1 MRGEKGK
8 IMSYLIDY
16 HKAIKNG
23 EILVGAEMRCELENL
38 IEDMQDSR
46 YIYDTTDADE
56 RIDFMENCIRLTKS
70 PFYGRPMKMM
80 LWQKAFIETLYS
92 FKLAGQTFTD
102 SSGQVKHVDRF
113 QKAVLLISR
122 KNCKALALDT
132 KIPTPNGDKTIK
144 DIFPGDYVFD
154 ENGKPVQVVGVS
166 EIFKNRP
173 CYEITFEDSEKIVC
187 DESHK
192 WTVQTKETR
201 KRAKYKPKTN
211 RKSRCTHSLDD
222 QACVTLRA
230 FEMAKDFKKERA
242 DGKGTEYK
250 YRVPIPLPL
259 DYEKKELFSPYVL
272 GLWLGD
278 GDKNDNRIACG
289 DEDLIS
295 LLHEIDKENIN
306 IESVKTFNGKNEVRI
321 GKTYAYHKHDVREAL
336 RNMGVWKNK
345 HIPEEYFSAS
355 IEQRYDL
362 LKGLMDTDGTCS
374 KSGQCSFSQKSERI
388 TKDVSRLLSSLGI
401 KHSVIP
407 RQTICNDK
415 TCNSFQITFY
425 VDKEHSC
432 FRYERKTN
440 RLKKE
445 LSPRMRYKS
454 IVDIKPVE
462 PRDTKCISV
471 NSARGL
477 FLCGKKNTVTH
488 NSETCSALT
497 LTESIIG
504 NEGSDLVCSSN
515 DDMQASILY
524 DAIDV
529 MRLMIDPEQRDTG
542 RNQRCM
548 KILATNSKIFK
559 LSDRTRNKEGRNID
573 FAVIDEVHEMKENT
587 IIKSIEQSQSLKDN
601 PKLIIITTEGFVN
614 DGALDEIL
622 RDCRRVIN
630 KEDDG
635 VAAERLL
642 PWLYTQDSEQEIW
655 QDPKTWQK
663 SNPSLGIVK
672 KWSYLETQIDLARKS
687 KSDRAFVLAKDFNIK
702 QSNALAWLNIEDYN
716 YNAKFDLEDFRNAFA
731 LGAVDLSETTDM
743 TSAKI
748 LLMRKDDR
756 KKYVYSHYWIPESKL
771 KDASDKEAGAK
782 YKEWAKAGLLTICE
796 GNDIDL
802 SFVGDWFF
810 KLYKDYGIKTY
821 KCGYD
826 VRFSKDFLK
835 RMDEYGL
842 ETELVWQNKV
852 TLSNAVKLC
861 EADLKAQYVNYNEN
875 EIDRW
880 CLSNS
885 ALELDSLGN
894 CQVVK
899 MKGRS
904 SHRID
909 GAVTL
914 VILYEMYRRYR
925 SEFSQILK

>member
-1 MRGEKGK
+1 
-8 IMSYLIDY
+8 MSNYLLDY
-16 HKAIKNG
+16 RQAIRKG
-23 EILVGAEMRCELENL
+23 EIIAGVELITELDNL
-38 IEDMQDSR
+38 IEDKSDSR
-46 YIYDTTDADE
+46 YIYDTADAEE

-70 PFYGRPMKMM
+70 PFYGRPMKLM
-80 LWQKAFIETLYS
+80 LWQKAFIEALYS
-92 FKLAGQTFTD
+92 FKLADQTFTD
-102 SSGQVKHVDRF
+102 SSGNIKHVDRF

-122 KNCKALALDT
+122 KNT
-132 KIPTPNGDKTIK
+132 K
-144 DIFPGDYVFD
+144 
-154 ENGKPVQVVGVS
+154 
-166 EIFKNRP
+166 
-173 CYEITFEDSEKIVC
+173 
-187 DESHK
+187 
-192 WTVQTKETR
+192 
-201 KRAKYKPKTN
+201 
-211 RKSRCTHSLDD
+211 
-222 QACVTLRA
+222 
-230 FEMAKDFKKERA
+230 
-242 DGKGTEYK
+242 
-250 YRVPIPLPL
+250 
-259 DYEKKELFSPYVL
+259 
-272 GLWLGD
+272 
-278 GDKNDNRIACG
+278 
-289 DEDLIS
+289 
-295 LLHEIDKENIN
+295 
-306 IESVKTFNGKNEVRI
+306 
-321 GKTYAYHKHDVREAL
+321 
-336 RNMGVWKNK
+336 
-345 HIPEEYFSAS
+345 
-355 IEQRYDL
+355 
-362 LKGLMDTDGTCS
+362 
-374 KSGQCSFSQKSERI
+374 
-388 TKDVSRLLSSLGI
+388 
-401 KHSVIP
+401 
-407 RQTICNDK
+407 
-415 TCNSFQITFY
+415 
-425 VDKEHSC
+425 
-432 FRYERKTN
+432 
-440 RLKKE
+440 
-445 LSPRMRYKS
+445 
-454 IVDIKPVE
+454 
-462 PRDTKCISV
+462 
-471 NSARGL
+471 
-477 FLCGKKNTVTH
+477 
-488 NSETCSALT
+488 SETCSALT

-630 KEDDG
+630 KDDDG

-756 KKYVYSHYWIPESKL
+756 KKYIYSHYWIPESKL

-802 SFVGDWFF
+802 SLVGDWFF
-810 KLYKDYGIKTY
+810 KLYKDFGIKTY

-835 RMDEYGL
+835 RMDEYGF